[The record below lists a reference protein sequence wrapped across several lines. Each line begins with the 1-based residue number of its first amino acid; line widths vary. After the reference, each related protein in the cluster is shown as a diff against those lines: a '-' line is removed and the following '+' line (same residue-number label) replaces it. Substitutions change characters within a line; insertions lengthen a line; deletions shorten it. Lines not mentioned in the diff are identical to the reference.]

1 MKSSNKSTI
10 FFCKECGYE
19 SSKWSGFCP
28 ACKTPNSF
36 VEAPKATSGPGGRSL
51 SRSAAPEG
59 RPRPMRLEE
68 ISLEKA
74 ERFHTGSEEL
84 DRVLG
89 GGLLP
94 GSLVLTGGDP
104 GIGKSTLLLQ
114 VCRFLAHSGQKV
126 LYVSGEESL
135 KQLKL
140 RADRLGSFS
149 GDISFLCDT
158 DLDQILSLMETDMP
172 GVVVIDSIQTM
183 YAPQV
188 ASAPGSVTQVRECTN
203 MILNRAKSLGI
214 SVFIVGHVTK
224 DGAVAGPKLLE
235 HMVDT
240 VLYFEGD
247 RHASYRIL
255 RGVKNRFG
263 ASGEI
268 AVFEMRS
275 DGLKEIPNPSAYMLS
290 GRPENASG
298 SVITCVMEGTRPLLL
313 AVQALISHSNY
324 GQGRRTATGADYNR
338 VALLLAV
345 LEKRLQICLS
355 DCDAFV
361 NGTGG
366 LKINDPALDLAMVL
380 ALYSSHRNIPVP
392 ANMMVFGEVGL
403 AGEVRSVSLAKER
416 VQEAARLGFTTCLL
430 PKSSLG
436 ADLNARGM
444 KLIGVGNIE
453 EAIQVLKDE

>member
-1 MKSSNKSTI
+1 MAKATNTI
-10 FFCKECGYE
+10 FFCKECGHE

-28 ACKTPNSF
+28 ACSTPNSM
-36 VEAPKATSGPGGRSL
+36 VEAPKAGNSRMRITRQNPLERPKPVAL
-51 SRSAAPEG
+51 SDIQNECQS
-59 RPRPMRLEE
+59 
-68 ISLEKA
+68 
-74 ERFHTGSEEL
+74 RFSTGFGEL
-84 DRVLG
+84 DRVLA

-114 VCRFLAHSGQKV
+114 ICRHLALSGGKV

-135 KQLKL
+135 SQLKL
-140 RADRLGSFS
+140 RALRLGEFE
-149 GDISFLCDT
+149 GDLRFLCET
-158 DLDQILSLMETDMP
+158 DLDRVLEIMKEESPT
-172 GVVVIDSIQTM
+172 VAVIDSIQTM
-183 YAPQV
+183 AAQSA

-203 MILNRAKSLGI
+203 MILNTAKSLGI

-268 AVFEMRS
+268 AVFEMLGS
-275 DGLKEIPNPSAYMLS
+275 GLKEIPNPSAYMLS

-298 SVITCVMEGTRPLLL
+298 SVISCIMEGTRPLLL
-313 AVQALISHSNY
+313 EVQALLAPSAY
-324 GQGRRTATGADYNR
+324 GQGRRTATGVDHNR

-345 LEKRLQICLS
+345 LEKRLSLGLS
-355 DCDAFV
+355 DFDAFV
-361 NGTGG
+361 NVTGG
-366 LKINDPALDLAMVL
+366 LKLSDPALDLAVVM
-380 ALYSSHRNIPVP
+380 ALYSSHKNKSVP
-392 ANMMVFGEVGL
+392 GNLMVFGEVGL
-403 AGEVRSVSLAKER
+403 SGEVRSVQLAKER
-416 VQEAARLGFTTCLL
+416 VQEAARLGFTACLL
-430 PKSSLG
+430 PKSSLS
-436 ADLNARGM
+436 ADLNSRGM
-444 KLIGVGNIE
+444 KLIGVSSIQ
-453 EAIQVLKDE
+453 EAVSIL

>member
-1 MKSSNKSTI
+1 MAKSSNTI

-28 ACKTPNSF
+28 ACSTPNSM
-36 VEAPKATSGPGGRSL
+36 VEAPKAGSGRGRLNSGNPLSQARPVSL
-51 SRSAAPEG
+51 S
-59 RPRPMRLEE
+59 E
-68 ISLEKA
+68 IQNENQT
-74 ERFHTGSEEL
+74 RFSTGFEEL

-114 VCRFLAHSGQKV
+114 MCRHMALSGRKV

-135 KQLKL
+135 SQLKL
-140 RADRLGSFS
+140 RAVRLGEFE
-149 GDISFLCDT
+149 GDLRFLC
-158 DLDQILSLMETDMP
+158 ETDMDRILEILKEEVP
-172 GVVVIDSIQTM
+172 AVAVIDSIQTM
-183 YAPQV
+183 AAQSA

-203 MILNRAKSLGI
+203 MILNTAKSLGI

-268 AVFEMRS
+268 AVFEMLGS
-275 DGLKEIPNPSAYMLS
+275 GLKEIPNPSAYMLS

-298 SVITCVMEGTRPLLL
+298 SVISCIMEGTRPLLL
-313 AVQALISHSNY
+313 EVQALLAPSAY
-324 GQGRRTATGADYNR
+324 GQGRRTATGVDHNR

-345 LEKRLQICLS
+345 LEKRLSLGLS
-355 DCDAFV
+355 DFDAFV
-361 NGTGG
+361 NVTGG
-366 LKINDPALDLAMVL
+366 LKLSDPALDLAVVM
-380 ALYSSHRNIPVP
+380 ALYSSHKNKSVP
-392 ANMMVFGEVGL
+392 DNLMVFGEVGL
-403 AGEVRSVSLAKER
+403 SGEVRSVQLAKER
-416 VQEAARLGFTTCLL
+416 VQEAARLGFTACLL
-430 PKSSLG
+430 PKSSLS

-444 KLIGVGNIE
+444 KLIGVSSIQ
-453 EAIQVLKDE
+453 EAVSIL

>member
-1 MKSSNKSTI
+1 MKQEKSTI

-28 ACKTPNSF
+28 ACRTPNSF
-36 VEAPKATSGPGGRSL
+36 VEAPKEKKQL
-51 SRSAAPEG
+51 SRGISSA
-59 RPRPMRLEE
+59 MRGASLVPLKLEE
-68 ISLEKA
+68 IAVEKSS
-74 ERFHTGSEEL
+74 RFHTGYEEF

-114 VCRFLAHSGQKV
+114 VCRNLAREGSSV

-135 KQLKL
+135 TQLRL
-140 RADRLGSFS
+140 RADRLGHFE
-149 GDISFLCDT
+149 GDIRFLCET
-158 DLDQILSLMETDMP
+158 SLDIILPLLQQEKP
-172 GVVVIDSIQTM
+172 QVVVIDSIQTM
-183 YAPQV
+183 FTQEA

-203 MILNRAKSLGI
+203 RILNLAKGLAI
-214 SVFIVGHVTK
+214 TVLIVGHVTK

-268 AVFEMRS
+268 AVFEMRG
-275 DGLKEIPNPSAYMLS
+275 DGLHEIPNPSAYMLS

-298 SVITCVMEGTRPLLL
+298 SVISCVMEGTRPLLL
-313 AVQALISHSNY
+313 EVQALLSGSGY
-324 GQGRRTATGADYNR
+324 GQGRRTATGVDYNR

-345 LEKRLQICLS
+345 LEKRLRLS
-355 DCDAFV
+355 LSEYDAFV
-361 NGTGG
+361 NITGG
-366 LKINDPALDLAMVL
+366 LKISDPALDLAVIL
-380 ALYSSHRNIPVP
+380 ALYSSHRNFSVP
-392 ANMMVFGEVGL
+392 GNMMVFGEVGL

-430 PKSSLG
+430 PKTSLSS
-436 ADLNARGM
+436 DLNARGM

-453 EAIQVLKDE
+453 EAVSVFS

>member
-1 MKSSNKSTI
+1 MSKENQTV

-19 SSKWSGFCP
+19 STKWSGFCP

-36 VEAPKATSGPGGRSL
+36 VEAPKASS
-51 SRSAAPEG
+51 SAAGRRTGSSGLRLSE
-59 RPRPMRLEE
+59 RPRPVRLSE
-68 ISLEKA
+68 IKSDRT
-74 ERFHTGSEEL
+74 ERYQSGFEEL

-94 GSLVLTGGDP
+94 GSLILTGGDP

-114 VCRFLAHSGQKV
+114 VCRNLAAAGHKV

-140 RADRLGSFS
+140 RADRIGSFE
-149 GDISFLCDT
+149 GDISFLCET
-158 DLDQILSLMETDMP
+158 DLERIMQVLEEEKPEIA
-172 GVVVIDSIQTM
+172 VIDSIQTM
-183 YAPQV
+183 YTPQA

-203 MILNRAKSLGI
+203 LILNTAKGLGI

-268 AVFEMRS
+268 AVFEMRGS
-275 DGLKEIPNPSAYMLS
+275 GLAEIANPSAYMLS
-290 GRPENASG
+290 GRPEHASG
-298 SVITCVMEGTRPLLL
+298 SVISCVMEGTRPLLIE
-313 AVQALISHSNY
+313 VQALLSRSSY

-338 VALLLAV
+338 VSLLLAV
-345 LEKRLQICLS
+345 IEKQLNIMLS

-361 NGTGG
+361 NITGG
-366 LKINDPALDLAMVL
+366 LRVVDPALDLAMVM
-380 ALYSSHRNIPVP
+380 AMYSSYRGKVIPSE
-392 ANMMVFGEVGL
+392 MMVFGEVGL

-416 VQEAARLGFTTCLL
+416 VQEAARLGFTVCVL
-430 PKSSLG
+430 PKSSLNS
-436 ADLNARGM
+436 DLNARGM
-444 KLIGVGNIE
+444 KLIGVSNIA
-453 EAIQVLKDE
+453 EAISLIRED

>member
-1 MKSSNKSTI
+1 MSKDKSTV

-19 SSKWSGFCP
+19 TTKWSGFCP
-28 ACKTPNSF
+28 ACKTPNSL
-36 VEAPKATSGPGGRSL
+36 VEAPKSSLPGRPQGGL
-51 SRSAAPEG
+51 SRSG
-59 RPRPMRLEE
+59 SRPVPVLLNE
-68 ISLEKA
+68 ITADAA
-74 ERFHTGSEEL
+74 ERLSTGFPEL

-94 GSLVLTGGDP
+94 GSLILTGGDP

-114 VCRFLAHSGQKV
+114 VCRQMAEKGSRV
-126 LYVSGEESL
+126 LYISGEESL

-140 RADRLGSFS
+140 RADRIGSFS
-149 GDISFLCDT
+149 GEILFLCET
-158 DLDQILSLMETDMP
+158 DLEQILAILQDKKP
-172 GVVVIDSIQTM
+172 DVCVIDSIQTM
-183 YAPQV
+183 YAPSA

-203 MILNRAKSLGI
+203 LILNRAKGLGI

-247 RHASYRIL
+247 RHAAYRIL

-268 AVFEMRS
+268 AVFEMLS
-275 DGLKEIPNPSAYMLS
+275 SGLKEIPNPSAYMLS
-290 GRPENASG
+290 GRPENAPG
-298 SVITCVMEGTRPLLL
+298 SVISCVMEGTRPLLL
-313 AVQALISHSNY
+313 EVQALLTRSNY

-338 VALLLAV
+338 VSLLLAV
-345 LEKRLQICLS
+345 IEKQLGIPLS

-361 NGTGG
+361 NITGG
-366 LKINDPALDLAMVL
+366 LRAADPALDLAMVL
-380 ALYSSHRNIPVP
+380 ALYSSHRNLPVP
-392 ANMMVFGEVGL
+392 SQLMVFGEVGL

-416 VQEAARLGFTTCLL
+416 VQEAARLGFTACLL
-430 PKSSLG
+430 PKSSLTS
-436 ADLNARGM
+436 DLNARGM
-444 KLIGVGNIE
+444 KLIGVSNIS
-453 EAIQVLKDE
+453 EAINWIKEE

>member
-1 MKSSNKSTI
+1 MKTEKKNV

-19 SSKWSGFCP
+19 SSKWGGFCP
-28 ACKTPNSF
+28 VCKTPGSL
-36 VEAPKATSGPGGRSL
+36 VESPKISSGPGGRSFHTL
-51 SRSAAPEG
+51 G
-59 RPRPMRLEE
+59 NRPKPVRLED
-68 ISLEKA
+68 ISLDQA
-74 ERFHTGSEEL
+74 IRCRTGSGEL

-94 GSLVLTGGDP
+94 GSLILTGGDP

-114 VCRFLAHSGQKV
+114 VCRNLARQGQKV

-140 RADRLGSFS
+140 RAERLGKFE
-149 GDISFLCDT
+149 GDILFLCET
-158 DLDQILSLMETDMP
+158 DLEQILALMEESKP

-183 YAPQV
+183 YVPQA

-203 MILNRAKSLGI
+203 MILNCAKSLGI

-298 SVITCVMEGTRPLLL
+298 SVISCVMEGTRPLLL
-313 AVQALISHSNY
+313 EVQTLISRSNY
-324 GQGRRTATGADYNR
+324 GQGRRTATGVDYNR

-345 LEKRLQICLS
+345 LEKRLNISLS

-361 NGTGG
+361 NITGG
-366 LKINDPALDLAMVL
+366 LKVNDPALDLAVIA
-380 ALYSSHRNIPVP
+380 ALYSSYRDIKIP
-392 ANMMVFGEVGL
+392 AHFMVFGEVGL

-430 PKSSLG
+430 PKSSLS

-444 KLIGVGNIE
+444 KLIGVSNIE
-453 EAIQVLKDE
+453 EAITVLKDD

>member
-1 MKSSNKSTI
+1 MKTEKKNV

-19 SSKWSGFCP
+19 SSKWGGFCP
-28 ACKTPNSF
+28 VCKTPGSL
-36 VEAPKATSGPGGRSL
+36 VEAPKISSGPGGRSFHTL
-51 SRSAAPEG
+51 GSRPK
-59 RPRPMRLEE
+59 PVRLED
-68 ISLEKA
+68 ISLDQA
-74 ERFHTGSEEL
+74 IRCHTGSGEL

-94 GSLVLTGGDP
+94 GSLILTGGDP

-114 VCRFLAHSGQKV
+114 VCRNLAHQGQKV

-140 RADRLGSFS
+140 RAERLGKFE
-149 GDISFLCDT
+149 GDILFLCET
-158 DLDQILSLMETDMP
+158 DLEQILALMEESKP

-183 YAPQV
+183 YVPQA

-203 MILNRAKSLGI
+203 MILNCAKSLGI

-298 SVITCVMEGTRPLLL
+298 SVISCVMEGTRPLLL
-313 AVQALISHSNY
+313 EVQTLISRSNY
-324 GQGRRTATGADYNR
+324 GQGRRTATGVDYNR

-345 LEKRLQICLS
+345 LEKRLNISLS

-361 NGTGG
+361 NITGG
-366 LKINDPALDLAMVL
+366 LKVNDPALDLAVIA
-380 ALYSSHRNIPVP
+380 ALYSSHRDIKIP
-392 ANMMVFGEVGL
+392 AHFMVFGEVGL

-430 PKSSLG
+430 PKSSLS

-444 KLIGVGNIE
+444 KLIGVSNIE
-453 EAIQVLKDE
+453 EAITVLKDD

>member
-1 MKSSNKSTI
+1 MKPTKSTA

-19 SSKWSGFCP
+19 SNKWSGFCP
-28 ACKTPNSF
+28 ACKTPNSL
-36 VEAPKATSGPGGRSL
+36 VEAPKSSPGAGGRSSVRTAL
-51 SRSAAPEG
+51 G
-59 RPRPMRLEE
+59 GQRPRPMRLEE
-68 ISLEKA
+68 ISA
-74 ERFHTGSEEL
+74 DQAARYPSGSEEL

-94 GSLVLTGGDP
+94 GSLILTGGDP

-114 VCRFLAHSGQKV
+114 VCRSLAHAGQKV

-140 RADRLGSFS
+140 RADRLGKFD
-149 GDISFLCDT
+149 GDISFLCET
-158 DLDQILSLMETDMP
+158 DLEQILALMETDKP

-188 ASAPGSVTQVRECTN
+188 ASAPGSVTQVRECTG
-203 MILNRAKSLGI
+203 MILNTAKGLGI

-263 ASGEI
+263 ASGES

-275 DGLKEIPNPSAYMLS
+275 EGLKEIPNPSAYMLS

-298 SVITCVMEGTRPLLL
+298 SVISCVMEGTRPLLL
-313 AVQALISHSNY
+313 EVQALISHSNY

-345 LEKRLQICLS
+345 LEKRMHLSLS

-361 NGTGG
+361 NVTGG
-366 LKINDPALDLAMVL
+366 LKVNDPALDLAMVL
-380 ALYSSHRNIPVP
+380 ALYSSHRNTPVP
-392 ANMMVFGEVGL
+392 ENLMVFGEVGL

-430 PKSSLG
+430 PKSSLS

-444 KLIGVGNIE
+444 KLIGVSNIE
-453 EAIQVLKDE
+453 EAVSVL

>member
-1 MKSSNKSTI
+1 MSKDKSTV

-19 SSKWSGFCP
+19 TTKWSGFCP
-28 ACKTPNSF
+28 ACKTPNSL
-36 VEAPKATSGPGGRSL
+36 VEAPRSSLPGRPQGGL
-51 SRSAAPEG
+51 SRPG
-59 RPRPMRLEE
+59 NRPLPVRLSE
-68 ISLEKA
+68 ITADAA
-74 ERFHTGSEEL
+74 ERLSTGFPEL

-114 VCRFLAHSGQKV
+114 VCRQMAEKGSRV

-140 RADRLGSFS
+140 RADRIGPFS
-149 GDISFLCDT
+149 GEMLFLCET
-158 DLDQILSLMETDMP
+158 DLEQILAILQDQKP
-172 GVVVIDSIQTM
+172 DVCVIDSIQTM
-183 YAPQV
+183 YAPSA

-203 MILNRAKSLGI
+203 LILNRAKGLGI

-247 RHASYRIL
+247 RHAAYRIL

-268 AVFEMRS
+268 AVFEMLS
-275 DGLKEIPNPSAYMLS
+275 SGLKEIPNPSAYMLS
-290 GRPENASG
+290 GRPENAPG
-298 SVITCVMEGTRPLLL
+298 SVISCVMEGTRPLLL
-313 AVQALISHSNY
+313 EVQALLTRSNY

-338 VALLLAV
+338 VSLLLAV
-345 LEKRLQICLS
+345 IEKQLGIPLS

-361 NGTGG
+361 NITGG
-366 LKINDPALDLAMVL
+366 LRAADPALDLAMVL
-380 ALYSSHRNIPVP
+380 ALYSSHRNLPVP
-392 ANMMVFGEVGL
+392 SQLMVFGEIGL

-416 VQEAARLGFTTCLL
+416 VQEAARLGFTACLL
-430 PKSSLG
+430 PKSSLTS
-436 ADLNARGM
+436 DLNARGM
-444 KLIGVGNIE
+444 KLIGVSNIS
-453 EAIQVLKDE
+453 EAINWIKEE

>member
-1 MKSSNKSTI
+1 MAKENATV

-19 SSKWSGFCP
+19 ASKWSGFCP
-28 ACKTPNSF
+28 SCKTPNSM
-36 VEAPKATSGPGGRSL
+36 VEAPKPSSPRGSFSSVRPGSL
-51 SRSAAPEG
+51 PK
-59 RPRPMRLEE
+59 PVRLEE
-68 ISLEKA
+68 IEVDRQ
-74 ERFHTGSEEL
+74 ERFSTGSQEL

-94 GSLVLTGGDP
+94 GSLILTGGDP

-114 VCRFLAHSGQKV
+114 VCRHLAASDHKV

-135 KQLKL
+135 RQLKL
-140 RADRLGSFS
+140 RADRIGTFK
-149 GDISFLCDT
+149 GDIRFLCET
-158 DLDQILSLMETDMP
+158 NLEQILAILREEKP
-172 GVVVIDSIQTM
+172 AVAVIDSIQTM
-183 YAPQV
+183 YAPQA

-203 MILNRAKSLGI
+203 MILNTAKGLGI

-247 RHASYRIL
+247 RHAAYRIL

-268 AVFEMRS
+268 AVFEMRGT
-275 DGLKEIPNPSAYMLS
+275 GLKEIPNPSAYMLS

-298 SVITCVMEGTRPLLL
+298 SAISCIMEGTRPLLIE
-313 AVQALISHSNY
+313 VQALLTRSNY

-345 LEKRLQICLS
+345 LEKHLNIVFS

-361 NGTGG
+361 NVTGG
-366 LKINDPALDLAMVL
+366 LRVNDPGLDLAMVM
-380 ALYSSHRNIPVP
+380 ALYSSYRNRPVP
-392 ANMMVFGEVGL
+392 ENLIVFGEVGL
-403 AGEVRSVSLAKER
+403 AGEVRSVQLAKER
-416 VQEAARLGFTTCLL
+416 VQEAARLGFTTCVL
-430 PKSSLG
+430 PKSSLTS
-436 ADLNARGM
+436 DLNARGI
-444 KLIGVGNIE
+444 KLIGVSTISQ
-453 EAIQVLKDE
+453 AISLISNND

>member
-1 MKSSNKSTI
+1 MPKENATV

-19 SSKWSGFCP
+19 ASKWSGFCP
-28 ACKTPNSF
+28 ACKTPNSM
-36 VEAPKATSGPGGRSL
+36 VEAPKTSPQRGLSSL
-51 SRSAAPEG
+51 SRGA
-59 RPRPMRLEE
+59 RPRPVRLEE
-68 ISLEKA
+68 ISTEKQ
-74 ERFHTGSEEL
+74 ERYATGSGEL

-114 VCRFLAHSGQKV
+114 VCRHLALCGHKV

-140 RADRLGSFS
+140 RADRIGPFE
-149 GDISFLCDT
+149 GDIRFLCET
-158 DLDQILSLMETDMP
+158 DLEQILAILKEEKP
-172 GVVVIDSIQTM
+172 AAAVIDSIQTM
-183 YAPQV
+183 YAPQA

-203 MILNRAKSLGI
+203 MILNTAKGLGI

-247 RHASYRIL
+247 RHAAYRVL

-275 DGLKEIPNPSAYMLS
+275 NGLKEIPNPSAYMLS

-298 SVITCVMEGTRPLLL
+298 SAISCVLEGTRPLLL
-313 AVQALISHSNY
+313 EVQALLTRSSY
-324 GQGRRTATGADYNR
+324 GQGRRTAA
-338 VALLLAV
+338 VLLAV
-345 LEKRLQICLS
+345 LEKHLKISVS

-361 NGTGG
+361 NVTGG
-366 LKINDPALDLAMVL
+366 LKVNDPGLDLATVL
-380 ALYSSHRNIPVP
+380 ALYSSYQNIPVP
-392 ANMMVFGEVGL
+392 SDLMVFGEIGL
-403 AGEVRSVSLAKER
+403 AGEVRSVPFAKER

-430 PKSSLG
+430 PRTSLG
-436 ADLNARGM
+436 GDLNARGM
-444 KLIGVGNIE
+444 KLIGVSDIA
-453 EAIQVLKDE
+453 EAVSVLKRGA